1 MAGEKTGMKT
11 KDVEKKKAALARR
24 FSEGVTLNLPQ
35 DGVLEAVAAP
45 EKVDELLQTL
55 KDDHEFHQLH
65 DLTAVDYIKDN
76 QITVVYR
83 LMNLEKPDM
92 MVVKAPLDRG
102 QPEVATATGVYPAA
116 NWLEREVYDYFG
128 VRFTGH
134 PNLTRMMMWEGFEG
148 HPFRKDFEAYD
159 QAPPGKDPFD
169 TTYLDF
175 SQGPLQMTPVSPDGG
190 NGNGSPRTFL
200 LNFGPQHPSMHGV
213 FRAAVELDGETIVDL
228 RPVIGYLHRG
238 LEKIVEKRTW
248 AQVVPY
254 TDRTDYLAAMNNN
267 HVYVLAVEKLAG
279 IEVPL
284 RAEIIRV
291 IMTELGRI
299 HSHLMAI
306 GCIGMDCG
314 ALTPMFYVWRERET
328 VYDLFEMV
336 CGGRLL
342 TTYFRIGGVV
352 RDLPD
357 EFIPRLQKFL
367 KAMPGHIEQYNNILS
382 GNEIFLMRLKKVAHL
397 TREMALKYSMT
408 GPMLR
413 STGVKYDVRKNDPYS
428 LYSKFDFKVPLGK
441 NGDAWDFY
449 WLRILEMWQSLRII
463 EQAVKYL
470 EEVGPG
476 PVQAKVSKVLKPPA
490 GEAYV
495 HIESPKGDLGCYLV
509 SDGGTNPYRFRWR
522 PPLFINLQSLPEL
535 VRGWK
540 IADFIAIFAGY
551 DAVMGEVDR

>member
-1 MAGEKTGMKT
+1 MKT
-11 KDVEKKKAALARR
+11 KDVEKKKAALLRR
-24 FSEGVTLNLPQ
+24 FTEGVTLELAK
-35 DGVLEAVAAP
+35 DGVLEAVVAP
-45 EKVDELLQTL
+45 PQVVEVLQTL
-55 KDDHEFHQLH
+55 KEDYDFHQLH

-92 MVVKAPLDRG
+92 MVVKAPLDRS
-102 QPEVATATGVYPAA
+102 QPEVATATEVYPAA

-148 HPFRKDFEAYD
+148 YPFRKDFAAFDQSPPDYD
-159 QAPPGKDPFD
+159 PLE
-169 TTYLDF
+169 TTYVDF
-175 SQGPLQMTPVSPDGG
+175 TEGRLQLTDISRG
-190 NGNGSPRTFL
+190 NGNGNGAPRTFII
-200 LNFGPQHPSMHGV
+200 NFGPQHPSMHGV
-213 FRAAVELDGETIVDL
+213 FRAVVELDGETIVDL
-228 RPVIGYLHRG
+228 RPVVGYLHRG

-284 RAEIIRV
+284 RAELIRV
-291 IMTELGRI
+291 LMTELNRI
-299 HSHLMAI
+299 HSHLMAV

-314 ALTPMFYVWRERET
+314 ATTPIMYMWREREKI
-328 VYDLFEMV
+328 YELFEMV

-342 TTYFRIGGVV
+342 TTYFRIGGVA

-357 EFIPRLQKFL
+357 EFLPRLKKLL
-367 KAMPGHIEQYNNILS
+367 KEMPKNIEQYNNILS
-382 GNEIFLMRLKKVAHL
+382 GNEIFQMRLKKVAHL
-397 TREMALKYSMT
+397 TKEMALKYSIT

-413 STGVKYDVRKNDPYS
+413 ATGMNYDVRKNDPYS
-428 LYSKFDFKVPLGK
+428 LYNQFDFKVPLGK

-449 WLRILEMWQSLRII
+449 WLRILEMWQSLKII
-463 EQAVKYL
+463 HQAVKYL
-470 EEVGPG
+470 EETGPG
-476 PVQAKVSKVLKPPA
+476 PVMGKVSKALKPAA

-509 SDGGTNPYRFRWR
+509 SDGGPNPYRFRWR
-522 PPLFINLQSLPEL
+522 PPLFINLQSLPEV

>member
-1 MAGEKTGMKT
+1 MKT
-11 KDVEKKKAALARR
+11 KDAEKKKAALSRR
-24 FSEGVTLNLPQ
+24 FTEGVTFELSK
-35 DGVLEAVAAP
+35 DGVLEAVVAP
-45 EKVDELLQTL
+45 PQAVNVLQTL
-55 KDDHEFHQLH
+55 KEEYDYHQLH

-76 QITVVYR
+76 QITVLYR

-92 MVVKAPLDRG
+92 MVVKAPLDRS

-128 VRFTGH
+128 VKFTGH

-148 HPFRKDFEAYD
+148 HPFRKDFTAVDQSPPNYD
-159 QAPPGKDPFD
+159 PLE
-169 TTYLDF
+169 TSYVDF
-175 SQGPLQMTPVSPDGG
+175 TEGPLQLTDVSGNRG
-190 NGNGSPRTFL
+190 NGNGSPRTFI
-200 LNFGPQHPSMHGV
+200 LNFGPQHPSTHGV
-213 FRAAVELDGETIVDL
+213 FRAATELDGETIVDMKPIL
-228 RPVIGYLHRG
+228 GYLHRG
-238 LEKIVEKRTW
+238 LEKIVENRTW
-248 AQVVPY
+248 AQVIPY
-254 TDRTDYLAAMNNN
+254 TDRTDYLGAMNNN

-279 IEVPL
+279 IEVPV

-291 IMTELGRI
+291 IMTELNRI
-299 HSHLMAI
+299 NSHLMMV
-306 GCIGMDCG
+306 GCVGMDCG
-314 ALTPMFYVWRERET
+314 ATTPIMYMWREREKIN
-328 VYDLFEMV
+328 DMFEMA

-342 TTYFRIGGVV
+342 TTYFRIGGVA
-352 RDLPD
+352 RDLPE
-357 EFIPRLQKFL
+357 EFVPRLRKFL
-367 KAMPGHIEQYNNILS
+367 KEMPGWIDQYNNILS
-382 GNEIFLMRLKKVAHL
+382 GNEIFQKRVKSVGHL
-397 TREMALKYSMT
+397 TQEMALKYSVT

-413 STGVKYDVRKNDPYS
+413 STGINYDVRKADPYS
-428 LYSKFDFKVPLGK
+428 LYSKFDFKIPLGK

-449 WLRILEMWQSLRII
+449 WLRMLEIWQSLRII
-463 EQAVKYL
+463 QQALDYL

-476 PVQAKVSKVLKPPA
+476 PVQARVSKVLKPPA

-522 PPLFINLQSLPEL
+522 PPLFINLQSLPEM